1 MYTDNTLTP
10 KETIRL
16 CALGILSEGPIRY
29 SALANEVRH
38 FVGHL
43 VGPSIEVL
51 SPSIELLKYE
61 GLVTPQDGEGMED
74 DASLHITEKGKTE
87 LHTLLTANL
96 RTGAAE
102 LNKLIIALK
111 FKFMHFLSKKEQL
124 DQAELLV
131 DVYESALARLI
142 NLRQSHSNTDG
153 YLVIWLDH
161 DIETIESRL
170 NWLTGFRDRLERQ
183 A

>member
-10 KETIRL
+10 KEAIRL

-61 GLVTPQDGEGMED
+61 GLVTPQDGKGMED
-74 DASLHITEKGKTE
+74 DASLHITEQGKTE

-111 FKFMHFLSKKEQL
+111 FKFMHLLSKQEQL
-124 DQAELLV
+124 DQAELLI
-131 DVYESALARLI
+131 DVYEGSLARLI
-142 NLRQSHSNTDG
+142 NLRQPQTDTAG
-153 YLVIWLDH
+153 YLASWLDH
-161 DIETIESRL
+161 DIEIIETRL
-170 NWLTGFRDRLERQ
+170 EWLTRFRDRLEP
-183 A
+183 